1 MPVNQRK
8 TDQSERLKKNENEKK
23 EKTKV
28 FKAILTYIA
37 VKNVIIFV
45 VLAAMMLG
53 MLAVAAAFWFLV
65 PAASAEEMNPY
76 AGKTFEMY
84 DARVGSYQLTVTD
97 DGKALVKFPNN
108 ERVGYYYD
116 AYVGD
121 NGELLVVDGNN
132 TVFSAAMND
141 NGTLSDYDGATWFE
155 KLFLQN

>member
-1 MPVNQRK
+1 MK
-8 TDQSERLKKNENEKK
+8 MKKEK
-23 EKTKV
+23 EKTKM
-28 FKAILTYIA
+28 FKAILTYVA

-53 MLAVAAAFWFLV
+53 MLVVAAAFWFLV
-65 PAASAEEMNPY
+65 PAASADEMNPY

-84 DARVGSYQLTVTD
+84 DPRVGSYQLTVTD
-97 DGKALVKFPNN
+97 DGKALVKFPDNA
-108 ERVGYYYD
+108 RVGYYYD

-141 NGTLSDYDGATWFE
+141 NGTLSDYDGATWFACD
-155 KLFLQN
+155 

>member
-1 MPVNQRK
+1 M
-8 TDQSERLKKNENEKK
+8 
-23 EKTKV
+23 

-65 PAASAEEMNPY
+65 PAASADEMNPY
-76 AGKTFEMY
+76 AGKTFEMV

-97 DGKALVKFPNN
+97 DGKALVKFPDNA
-108 ERVGYYYD
+108 RVGYYYD
-116 AYVGD
+116 SYVGD

-155 KLFLQN
+155 CD

>member
-1 MPVNQRK
+1 MK
-8 TDQSERLKKNENEKK
+8 MKKEK
-23 EKTKV
+23 EKTKM

-65 PAASAEEMNPY
+65 PAASADEMNPY

-84 DARVGSYQLTVTD
+84 DPRFGSYQLTVTD
-97 DGKALVKFPNN
+97 AGKALVKFPDNA
-108 ERVGYYYD
+108 RVGYYYE

-141 NGTLSDYDGATWFE
+141 NGTLSDYDGATWFDID
-155 KLFLQN
+155 

>member
-1 MPVNQRK
+1 M
-8 TDQSERLKKNENEKK
+8 
-23 EKTKV
+23 

-84 DARVGSYQLTVTD
+84 DAKVGTYQLTVTD
-97 DGKALVKFPNN
+97 DGKALVKFPDNA
-108 ERVGYYYD
+108 RVGYYYD

-141 NGTLSDYDGATWFE
+141 NGTLFDYDGATWFDID
-155 KLFLQN
+155 